1 MCGERP
7 LDSSRKLVEEFLL
20 TEIFGVELAEEEE
33 FPFDE
38 LPEEVEAVEEVAA
51 PDSDEGDDQDYLPI
65 TLYVQSVNQRSLGDG
80 RIETQVNA
88 RVMNESQPIE
98 GLKVRCT
105 ISLNLEGAPGDMPK
119 VAIGNIIDV
128 MV

>member
-1 MCGERP
+1 MGVFAPRAHTGPPRCPGDKKEG
-7 LDSSRKLVEEFLL
+7 KL
-20 TEIFGVELAEEEE
+20 TEDEE
-33 FPFDE
+33 FPFEE
-38 LPEEVEAVEEVAA
+38 LPEDVKEVEDEPVQAQPE
-51 PDSDEGDDQDYLPI
+51 PDEDGQDYLPI

-88 RVMNESQPIE
+88 RVLNESQPVD

-105 ISLNLEGAPGDMPK
+105 ISLNLEGKPGDMPQ